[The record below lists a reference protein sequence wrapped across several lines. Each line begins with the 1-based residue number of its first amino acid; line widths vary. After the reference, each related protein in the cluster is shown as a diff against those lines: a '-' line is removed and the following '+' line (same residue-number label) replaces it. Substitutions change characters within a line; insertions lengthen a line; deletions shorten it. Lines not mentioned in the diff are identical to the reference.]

1 MRTEKCS
8 PVALITGG
16 SAGIGAA
23 CVRKFLAAGWNV
35 SVLALPDSNMNWLND
50 IGVVTTA
57 GDVTSEWARES
68 AVQRTLSAY
77 GRIDLLLNSA
87 GVGLYATP
95 SETSLALFSRL
106 LDVNV
111 LAPLALAQLVIP
123 VMLDQKSGMI
133 ATMGSVAGNIAL
145 PWAAAYSASKA
156 ALHSIHDALRI
167 ELRRTTIHLINVCPG
182 IVDTEFRKNVLDG
195 QPPQMVREIRFIV
208 SPDVV
213 ANAVFRAV
221 EVRRRTVYLPAVG
234 WLFSTLGRMAPWV
247 MDLYLSRL
255 LHSPSIN
262 RLKCDAGESTNSWPR
277 SR

>member
-1 MRTEKCS
+1 MGTEKS
-8 PVALITGG
+8 EPVALITGG

-23 CVRKFLAAGWNV
+23 CARKFLAAGWKV
-35 SVLALPDSNMNWLND
+35 SVLALPDSNMNWLKAA
-50 IGVVTTA
+50 GVVTTA
-57 GDVTSEWARES
+57 GDVTSEWDRES

-77 GRIDLLLNSA
+77 GRIDLLINNA

-95 SETSLALFSRL
+95 SETSSALFSRL

-111 LAPLALAQLVIP
+111 VAPLALAQLVIP

-133 ATMGSVAGNIAL
+133 ATMGSVAGNVAL

-156 ALHSIHDALRI
+156 ALHSIHDALRV
-167 ELRRTTIHLINVCPG
+167 ELRRTPIHLIKVCPG
-182 IVDTEFRKNVLDG
+182 IVDTDFRNHVLDG
-195 QPPQMVREIRFIV
+195 QPPQSVRDIRVIV

-213 ANAVFRAV
+213 ADAVFRAV

-234 WLFSTLGRMAPWV
+234 WLFSALGLMAPWG

-255 LHSPSIN
+255 SHSPEASIGSV
-262 RLKCDAGESTNSWPR
+262 LKQESRGTHGR
-277 SR
+277 G